1 MQVDPGRGIAP
12 DQTNIERGFYSKTLR
27 RDFEN
32 IIPTKDI
39 ESYLNNYR
47 GNILIQR
54 LQFIIERSE
63 SQRID
68 ALRVGIRAAKKTLNI
83 DAYIEFHEQ
92 LSSLGKTS
100 FCSKF
105 REPFSWTRGCR
116 P

>member
-1 MQVDPGRGIAP
+1 MAKR
-12 DQTNIERGFYSKTLR
+12 TFYVKISTP
-27 RDFEN
+27 
-32 IIPTKDI
+32 IKDI

-54 LQFIIERSE
+54 LQFIVERSE

-92 LSSLGKTS
+92 LTSLGTILYSLIHSIPNFQLGQRPQARKTMS
-100 FCSKF
+100 GFIIHGKVH
-105 REPFSWTRGCR
+105 
-116 P
+116 